1 MIRQTERTT
10 PHRQYIAS
18 YEDAVT
24 RKSVAHN
31 PFEEPMIFSGI
42 GAELLGGSHYSQS
55 TVEKIFDNREYHR
68 GFPLPDLRFHPDTLA
83 VGENHLK
90 TIYVPDNRDVRNKVQ
105 EEEVEDT
112 EDNAVL
118 DRLFSGGR
126 RKRKEKQK
134 K

>member
-1 MIRQTERTT
+1 MIRQIERTT
-10 PHRQYIAS
+10 PHRHYIAS
-18 YEDAVT
+18 YEDAIT

-42 GAELLGGSHYSQS
+42 GAELLGGSHYSQQ
-55 TVEKIFDNREYHR
+55 TVEKIFENREYHR

-83 VGENHLK
+83 VGENRLK
-90 TIYVPDNRDVRNKVQ
+90 TIYIPSKKPVQIDQQ
-105 EEEVEDT
+105 EEEEEDSA
-112 EDNAVL
+112 DNAVL

-126 RKRKEKQK
+126 RKRKGK

>member
-1 MIRQTERTT
+1 MIRQTERLT
-10 PHRQYIAS
+10 PHRHYIAS
-18 YEDAVT
+18 YEDAIT
-24 RKSVAHN
+24 RKSVDHN

-42 GAELLGGSHYSQS
+42 GAELMGGVHYNQQV
-55 TVEKIFDNREYHR
+55 VEKIFDNREYHR

-90 TIYVPDNRDVRNKVQ
+90 TIYVPDNRPARMV

-126 RKRKEKQK
+126 RKRKGK
-134 K
+134 KK